1 MHYLTIRWVA
11 ESPFLDKSVGIRISQ
26 ELTNPVFQFQ
36 NIAVTMSHL
45 IGGIAALLTEI
56 NDTKFSDGQ

>member
-11 ESPFLDKSVGIRISQ
+11 ESPLLDKSVGIRISQ

-36 NIAVTMSHL
+36 YVAVTMSHL
-45 IGGIAALLTEI
+45 IGGIAAFLTEI
-56 NDTKFSDGQ
+56 DDTKFTDGQ